1 MNVKVGSWLENLRVP
16 LKAITITPLGAERDY
31 HSVPL
36 VLKWYAMCK
45 SVTVKQNRFTQ
56 VDLAFIYRESYIVY
70 KEPVREIQ
78 LLKRYFANKLYCKN
92 WVSYIYI

>member
-56 VDLAFIYRESYIVY
+56 VDLAFIYRESYSFSTIPSQY
-70 KEPVREIQ
+70 I
-78 LLKRYFANKLYCKN
+78 KN
-92 WVSYIYI
+92 Q